1 MPDRNRQK
9 ERKRLKRKRKQE
21 AHRKAASASPF
32 KLISR
37 LPAEVQCWMNNN
49 WEQTRQASIFVLR
62 QTRSGRCAMANFLV
76 DFGMAGLKDA
86 YGRLDF
92 TAAEFFDE
100 VLAPFEERFGV
111 ESITPAEAGK
121 FIAGGIRFAHDH
133 GFRLPHRYERWVAI
147 LGDIGDWRNA
157 DVSDFEMEFAG
168 SLEDLRH
175 RLIGQPVEE
184 FLARED
190 VSIVLSDS
198 APSSL
203 SDDILD
209 YEEKDDELR
218 QLALSSIGRWL
229 VSAGET
235 PSPLL
240 ERAWDIYV
248 EAIATLGDQI
258 GEVTQDNSNAAACE
272 MADAIR
278 DLIALEPL
286 EDRTEL
292 ARAVTQVVRYSI
304 ENQESMGN
312 LLSSDQE

>member
-1 MPDRNRQK
+1 MPDRSRQK

-21 AHRKAASASPF
+21 ALRKAASASPF

-37 LPAEVQCWMNNN
+37 LPAEVQCWMNTN

-86 YGRLDF
+86 YGRLDS

-100 VLAPFEERFGV
+100 VLEPFRDRFPMA
-111 ESITPAEAGK
+111 SIDPSEAGRY
-121 FIAGGIRFAHDH
+121 IAGGIRFAHDN

-168 SLEDLRH
+168 SLDDLRH

-190 VSIVLSDS
+190 VSIVLSDL
-198 APSSL
+198 APSLL

-218 QLALSSIGRWL
+218 QLALSSIVRWL
-229 VSAGET
+229 ISVGET
-235 PSPLL
+235 PSPLV

-248 EAIATLGDQI
+248 EAIATIGDQI
-258 GEVTQDNSNAAACE
+258 AEVAQDNSNAAACE
-272 MADAIR
+272 MAEAIR
-278 DLIALEPL
+278 DLIALEPF
-286 EDRTEL
+286 EDHTEL

-312 LLSSDQE
+312 LLDSDEE